1 MASIITLLCMG
12 VCVYAW
18 GITTADDNPIPR
30 AENVHWTSLDF
41 TTILTWT
48 VKPSDYTYTV
58 LYAMDDGDWT
68 ESPDCSQISESVCD
82 LTEHLKPLDRIYHA
96 DIKTEPAAAASV
108 DYTREFPHTYSL
120 QFNPYRE
127 SNISAVFFTLED
139 EDESTVIVNITDPV
153 TSIHEHGK
161 QLSIRDILKKDLKY
175 KISYCKSGSTR
186 KRDIVSDSSRT
197 KILGLD
203 AGQSYCIMVAAF
215 IPSRPKATQQGAW
228 STQLCTEGHT
238 NILQELSLGAWIG
251 AVFILLIVLII
262 IITVTVLC
270 CRCHQRNE
278 HLQNS
283 QSSAP
288 V

>member
-1 MASIITLLCMG
+1 MASIITLLYMG

-18 GITTADDNPIPR
+18 RITTADDNPIPK

-48 VKPSDYTYTV
+48 GKPFDHTYTV
-58 LYAMDDGDWT
+58 LYAMDDGNWI

-82 LTEHLKPLDRIYHA
+82 LTDHLKPLDRIYQA
-96 DIKTEPAAAASV
+96 DIKTEPVVVAS
-108 DYTREFPHTYSL
+108 DYDMEEFPHTYSL
-120 QFNPYRE
+120 EFNPYRE
-127 SNISAVFFTLED
+127 SNISAVLFTLED
-139 EDESTVIVNITDPV
+139 VDENTVIVNITDPV

-161 QLSIRDILKKDLKY
+161 QLSIRDILKNDLKY
-175 KISYCKSGSTR
+175 KISYYKSGSTG
-186 KRDIVSDSSRT
+186 KRDIVSDSSRA
-197 KILGLD
+197 KIVGLD

-228 STQLCTEGHT
+228 STQLCTKGHW
-238 NILQELSLGAWIG
+238 NILQDLSLGAWIG

-262 IITVTVLC
+262 LITVTVIC
-270 CRCHQRNE
+270 CRCQRNKR
-278 HLQNS
+278 LQKS